1 MIAYL
6 FTNCINVLKKKPL
19 ILWGLS
25 LLSMLLYSLIMVFG
39 IIPLITIPLVLV
51 LFAGMSMVYLAGLKG
66 EEVSADQLFL
76 GFKDF
81 IRIAGGMAWAFLWVL
96 LWALIP
102 VVGVIFAIIKT
113 YSYRYVPYILM
124 TQPEV
129 SATKALKLSI
139 EQTKGRRATM
149 FACDL
154 IVYAAVTL
162 SLGLLL
168 SLSFIPFIGVLFM
181 ILYFVAALAVTAF
194 FPVFVGLLQASYYEL
209 MPKYV
214 APIVTKTVGVTPGF
228 KFCSD
233 CGTRLPVDA
242 KFCSGCGFKFD
253 VKPEAEKKPEAEE
266 KQPEVVAASAPKS
279 SASAPKTTKAKAKE
293 TNTENKV

>member
-1 MIAYL
+1 MITYL

-19 ILWGLS
+19 TLWGLS

-39 IIPLITIPLVLV
+39 VIPLITIPIVLV

-139 EQTKGRRATM
+139 EQTKGRRGTM
-149 FACDL
+149 FACDI

-181 ILYFVAALAVTAF
+181 ILYFVAALAVAAF

-233 CGTRLPVDA
+233 CGTRLPVDS
-242 KFCSGCGFKFD
+242 KFCSGCGLKFD
-253 VKPEAEKKPEAEE
+253 VKPEPEKQAEEE
-266 KQPEVVAASAPKS
+266 KQPEVVAASAPK
-279 SASAPKTTKAKAKE
+279 ATGSAPKTTKSKE
-293 TNTENKV
+293 TKTETKA